1 MRHSL
6 TPAETR
12 LWWHLRQ
19 RSPVES
25 FGFRRQVALGPYAA
39 DFCCPGAQPI
49 GEVEG
54 GQHGA
59 PGQRAYDAARTAA
72 REARGVRVLP
82 FSNADAMR
90 ASDGTLDT
98 IMAALAA
105 APPSP
110 ET

>member
-1 MRHSL
+1 MKSSKIRWNDEARGKIL
-6 TPAETR
+6 
-12 LWWHLRQ
+12 
-19 RSPVES
+19 
-25 FGFRRQVALGPYAA
+25 
-39 DFCCPGAQPI
+39 D
-49 GEVEG
+49 
-54 GQHGA
+54 
-59 PGQRAYDAARTAA
+59 DAARTAA